1 MNGNTPL
8 LVKRLLAPLLVV
20 ASSTLFA
27 TAQIS
32 FGGTPASFNHPVS
45 SSALRS
51 TAAPKVIKVLP
62 NFNPDD
68 VKSINGW
75 DVNKLHVKPLT
86 VGQTIETNIDFA
98 RDAEC
103 ITLEDG
109 TTMYRLTIDVK
120 DAKANLL
127 YYNDFFIPQDGGEL
141 YIYTP
146 DQRKVL
152 GKYTH
157 ETHPTH
163 GAFATEML
171 PGTTA
176 VLEYYPYFSSQ
187 EMPSILISSVGHIFS
202 SREAGLRDPGEDSAH
217 DDCAFNVNAAEGAEW
232 QDQKAGV
239 AQITMVNGRHIS
251 VCSGN
256 LLNNTNQDF
265 KPYILSAAHCESA
278 TKNRKTSEVDLA
290 RWIFTFHYEKPNS
303 SNGAIAIFREQA
315 KSMVGCDIR
324 AFLPID
330 GQSDGL
336 LLELKQEVPESYRV
350 YYNGWDRS
358 DVLPNSGVGM
368 HHPAGDAKKI
378 SVYNGGVGTRT
389 WDDRYAG
396 DGCRGAEDAHI
407 FFRFIKGETEGG
419 SSGSSLWNENK
430 LVVGT
435 LTGGGGRCTTGT
447 NYYGKLSYHWDKF
460 TEKMSTYLDPKWG
473 GAALSLQGTW
483 REKNGVELRPLPS
496 VTGLKIEK
504 EGDNIKVSWDA
515 VPTTYLASG
524 WKVKY
529 NIRRNNSTVEYKRT
543 EATSFSEPAIEAE
556 KANRDEKG
564 ACQTISYSVQARYE
578 YGSGNDLAT
587 LDPAEPERY
596 VETDWAEQSIF
607 VGERTTW
614 VPVISKSKEGDG
626 SMRLSWNQPYN
637 FQEITLFGAP
647 KSDAVYKP
655 TYSRIKVS
663 FKGYPVPQ
671 DITLFSKFP
680 SDALRSNDKAV
691 YVHGLRLMPTSAGST
706 YKAFLQTSKKSSSIV
721 TKSFTVPST
730 WKVGEWVT
738 VMFDKPVKIDHEK
751 VLFAG
756 VSTPNAVAADFL
768 CYYDNSSDDYRPY
781 TDGFFA
787 FDLKEGELYYM
798 SPSRTKGVYTVVPS
812 GYLAIGLLLSTN
824 SEKSTPEDN
833 LKVFS
838 TSKHLAPFPIVKEF
852 IVKRNGQEVARVN
865 GSEDSDKH
873 EYSDKNGKESDQYDI
888 EVVYEGGV
896 YTGNQEITN
905 AQEAPGVYPSQIG
918 ADALLHLTNSSSIA
932 TLSIY
937 TADGVLLKKVERPSA
952 SISVEEL
959 ASGNTYIVVLE
970 GNAGRSVHH
979 IFR

>member
-1 MNGNTPL
+1 MKGNTPL
-8 LVKRLLAPLLVV
+8 LVKALLAPILV

-32 FGGTPASFNHPVS
+32 YGGTPASFNHSAS

-51 TAAPKVIKVLP
+51 VAAPKVIKVLP

-68 VKSINGW
+68 VKSTNGW
-75 DVNKLHVKPLT
+75 DVNRLHVKPLT
-86 VGQTIETNIDFA
+86 IGRTIETNIDFA
-98 RDAEC
+98 RDAER
-103 ITLEDG
+103 ITLDNG

-120 DAKANLL
+120 NAKASLL
-127 YYNDFFIPQDGGEL
+127 YYDDFFIPKNGGEL

-146 DQRKVL
+146 DRLKVL

-171 PGTTA
+171 PGATA
-176 VLEYYPYFSSQ
+176 VLEYYPYLNSQ

-202 SREAGLRDPGEDSAH
+202 TREAGLRDPGEDGAH

-232 QDQKAGV
+232 QEQKAGV
-239 AQITMVNGRHIS
+239 VQIMMVHGRNIS

-256 LLNNTNQDF
+256 LLNNTNEDF
-265 KPYILSAAHCESA
+265 KPYILSAAHCESV
-278 TKNRKTSEVDLA
+278 TKNRNSSDADLA
-290 RWIFTFHYEKPNS
+290 QWIFTFHYEKPNS
-303 SNGAIAIFREQA
+303 SNGAIAIVREQA

-378 SVYNGGVGTRT
+378 SVYNGGVTSKT
-389 WDDRYAG
+389 WDDRYNG
-396 DGCRGAEDAHI
+396 QGCRGAENAHL
-407 FFRFIKGETEGG
+407 FFHFTKGETEGG

-460 TEKMSTYLDPKWG
+460 SEKMSTFLDPKTNG
-473 GAALSLQGTW
+473 TATSLPGVW
-483 REKNGVELRPLPS
+483 RKNKDGVELRPLPN

-504 EGDNIKVSWDA
+504 DGDNLKVSWDA
-515 VPTTYLASG
+515 IPSTYLAPG

-529 NIRRNNSTVEYKRT
+529 NIRRNNSTAEYKRT
-543 EATSFSEPAIEAE
+543 EATSFSEPAIDAE

-564 ACQTISYSVQARYE
+564 FCQTITYAVQARYE
-578 YGSGNDLAT
+578 YGTGNDLTT
-587 LDPAEPERY
+587 LDPTKPERY

-607 VGERTTW
+607 VGERSKW
-614 VPVISKSKEGDG
+614 VPVVSKSQESSGG
-626 SMRLSWNQPYN
+626 MRISWNLPYN

-647 KSDAVYKP
+647 KSDAEYKP
-655 TYSRIKVS
+655 TYARMKVS
-663 FKGYPVPQ
+663 FGGFPVPQ

-680 SDALRSNDKAV
+680 SDALRSNDKPV
-691 YVHGLRLMPTSAGST
+691 YVHGLRLMPTSAGSS
-706 YKAFLQTSKKSSSIV
+706 YKAFLQTSKSRSSIV
-721 TKSFTVPST
+721 TKPFSVPST
-730 WKVGEWVT
+730 WKMGEWVT
-738 VMFDKPVKIDHEK
+738 VMFDKPILINHEK

-756 VSTPNAVAADFL
+756 VSVTNAAGADLL
-768 CYYDNSSDDYRPY
+768 CYYNYSNDAYRQY

-787 FDLKEGELYYM
+787 FDLRETDLFYM
-798 SPSRTKGVYTVVPS
+798 SPSQTSTIYTVVPS

-824 SEKSTPEDN
+824 NKKSSPEDN
-833 LKVFS
+833 LGIFS
-838 TSKHLAPFPIVKEF
+838 TSKQLAPFPVVKEF
-852 IVKRNGQEVARVN
+852 IVKRNGQEIARVN
-865 GSEDSDKH
+865 TREYTDK
-873 EYSDKNGKESDQYDI
+873 DGKESDKYDI
-888 EVVYEGGV
+888 EVAYEEGV
-896 YTGNQEITN
+896 YTGNQEIPYEK
-905 AQEAPGVYPSQIG
+905 EAPGVYPTKIG
-918 ADALLHLTNSSSIA
+918 NDALLHLTSSSSISA
-932 TLSIY
+932 VSIY
-937 TADGVLLKKVERPSA
+937 TVDGVLLKKVERPSA
-952 SISVEEL
+952 SISVEDL
-959 ASGNTYIVVLE
+959 ASGNSYIVVLD
-970 GNAGRSVHH
+970 GNTGRSVHR